1 MIFFHLGFPN
11 PVRFAVIK
19 RGHAHK
25 MLHEYSRKC
34 LIRSPGGPFWG
45 RPTTGDPRGP
55 ESMSA
60 VAQTSG
66 LLRAAHMVKD
76 DAFSLSAVSLFCL
89 ETKLSEC
96 SLEQEKPRDFRRRRT
111 HHRSFTIFRK

>member
-34 LIRSPGGPFWG
+34 LIRSPG
-45 RPTTGDPRGP
+45 
-55 ESMSA
+55 SMSA